1 MKWTS
6 LSLSVLA
13 LVMFVIAFGNHL
25 RAQDVE
31 PKVQAPIDVTRVVE
45 SSAPGDGTRPWAH
58 EGPTGQQI
66 GANLNSQRRLHAP
79 EDQMPASNSIS
90 GNGPVTSKPAKNTS
104 WWQKMNP
111 FGRGAGETAATTTAP
126 AARRGFT
133 LGTSGGNAKRA
144 SALNAGE
151 HPSAQASQNT
161 HRPSWAGGTPRS
173 LHSQQPHQ
181 DAGRVMTGSR
191 SNPGHGQNR

>member
-13 LVMFVIAFGNHL
+13 LVMFVIAFGNFL
-25 RAQDVE
+25 WAQDVE
-31 PKVQAPIDVTRVVE
+31 PTVQAPINATPAVE
-45 SSAPGDGTRPWAH
+45 SSVPGDGSQPWAH
-58 EGPTGQQI
+58 EGRAGQQN
-66 GANLNSQRRLHAP
+66 GANMNSQRLFCAP
-79 EDQMPASNSIS
+79 EDRMPATNSIS
-90 GNGPVTSKPAKNTS
+90 ANDQLTSKPAKNTS

-111 FGRGAGETAATTTAP
+111 FGRGGGETAATTQAP

-133 LGTSGGNAKRA
+133 LGTSGANAKRA
-144 SALNAGE
+144 SAVNAGE
-151 HPSAQASQNT
+151 HSSAQASQNT

-181 DAGRVMTGSR
+181 DAGRLTTGSR
-191 SNPGHGQNR
+191 PNPGHGQNR